1 MDLAYRGLAM
11 GSRVRLTDGTSHT
24 GFLGLS
30 APMPVGTTLTVSTEE
45 GVSFEV
51 VVVEVR
57 EQTVPGMVV
66 KPVVSPAAQAW
77 WGANVG
83 VIAAVPPV
91 DVVRPKRRPETE
103 PALVDDG
110 RETTVMEAVQPV
122 IDDAGIAPGDA
133 ELGASDAERGASDAE
148 LGASDAEPAR
158 GDVEPS
164 PPIGRSDRGRRRKR
178 KRR

>member
-1 MDLAYRGLAM
+1 MDLSYRGLAL
-11 GSRVRLTDGTSHT
+11 GNRVKLTDAPPHT
-24 GFLGLS
+24 GFLEWS
-30 APMPVGTTLTVSTEE
+30 TPMPVGTTLMVNTHE

-57 EQTVPGMVV
+57 EQTDPGMVV

-83 VIAAVPPV
+83 SIAAAPSVE
-91 DVVRPKRRPETE
+91 VVRPKRRPETQ
-103 PALVDDG
+103 PTLVDDG

-122 IDDAGIAPGDA
+122 F
-133 ELGASDAERGASDAE
+133 
-148 LGASDAEPAR
+148 DAEPVHSDVEPRTSDAGSVR
-158 GDVEPS
+158 GEVEPS